1 MFPKSRLLTFVVGR
15 CNIMNNNPGGRVFM
29 AGVQKSLRLPAE
41 TMKEIEQMAKETGQ
55 DFSNVTKDLL
65 REAIKMR
72 RCPGILFAEGTSG
85 RRARVPGTGIEVW
98 EVIASY
104 KSVKK
109 DLKRLQ
115 KTYHWLSREQ
125 LKAAL
130 GYYMAYPQEI
140 DQLIEQNERWNE
152 ERVRDRYPFT
162 RSAS

>member
-1 MFPKSRLLTFVVGR
+1 
-15 CNIMNNNPGGRVFM
+15 MNNNSNRRAFM

-41 TMKEIEQMAKETGQ
+41 TMKEIEEMAKATGQ

-65 REAIKMR
+65 EEAIKMR

-85 RRARVPGTGIEVW
+85 RRARVAGTGIEVW
-98 EVIASY
+98 EVVATY
-104 KSVKK
+104 KGVKK
-109 DLKRLQ
+109 DLKKLQ

-162 RSAS
+162 RSPS